1 MATQKHRSESTR
13 AQLLKAFRASFL
25 KCGFDATTTQQV
37 LAETGL
43 SKGAMYHHFRSKA
56 DIIQAL
62 YEDESRNAIER
73 AVKRVDNDGTPL
85 TRLRDVYIAWM
96 QEVRSPSVSK
106 MLFEIGPSALGSRRA
121 KEIEDEIS
129 LKRIEALLDEAATAG
144 EIELQDAKLTA
155 ALLNALVGEA
165 ALHRLRTGKDT
176 TAVLKR
182 TLDAVLDSLRAGA
195 D

>member
-25 KCGFDATTTQQV
+25 KRGFDATTTQQV
-37 LAETGL
+37 LAETSL

-62 YEDESRNAIER
+62 YEDESRNATER
-73 AVKRVDNDGTPL
+73 AVKRIDNDGAPL
-85 TRLRDVYIAWM
+85 TRLRDMYIAWM

-121 KEIEDEIS
+121 KEIEDRVS
-129 LKRIEALLDEAATAG
+129 LSHIEALLDKAANDG
-144 EIELQDAKLTA
+144 EIELQDTKLTA

-176 TAVLKR
+176 TAVLKN
-182 TLDAVLDSLRAGA
+182 TLDAVFDSLRAGA
-195 D
+195 E